1 MGVGHLRCN
10 QLNAQAFI
18 LSLHGHPPYL
28 CDLRACSRARPNHS
42 VCWLP
47 LPSLAVP
54 LPPPPRRRRAAAA
67 PPPPPP
73 PPPPLLLLLLSA
85 IGCGCGGLRR
95 RECSVAPVPTGDDDH
110 NVAVFQ
116 WAGRWGCLSVSNH
129 ASLRFRNPVYK
140 TLRELTI
147 SYL

>member
-1 MGVGHLRCN
+1 MATHRTCVTSARAPVR
-10 QLNAQAFI
+10 AQTI
-18 LSLHGHPPYL
+18 LSAGCRCP
-28 CDLRACSRARPNHS
+28 
-42 VCWLP
+42 P
-47 LPSLAVP
+47 LPCHS
-54 LPPPPRRRRAAAA
+54 RRRRAAAA

-73 PPPPLLLLLLSA
+73 PMLLLLLSA

>member
-1 MGVGHLRCN
+1 VLPCAPKPFC
-10 QLNAQAFI
+10 LLAAAA
-18 LSLHGHPPYL
+18 LP
-28 CDLRACSRARPNHS
+28 CRATPA
-42 VCWLP
+42 
-47 LPSLAVP
+47 AAA
-54 LPPPPRRRRAAAA
+54 PPPRRRRAAAA

>member
-54 LPPPPRRRRAAAA
+54 LPPPP
-67 PPPPPP
+67 PPS
-73 PPPPLLLLLLSA
+73 LLLLFSA

-95 RECSVAPVPTGDDDH
+95 RECSLAPVPTGDDDH